1 MSIFDKW
8 NQVQPKEVSGPQKG
22 YMVLNKS
29 RTQIL
34 SSPKGRTYSRE
45 TPYCCGNPYGVI
57 RAGKS
62 NPLTGNPRIKI
73 EYSCGHGDRPFE
85 IFSSKESSSKE
96 G

>member
-34 SSPKGRTYSRE
+34 SSPNSRLNFITKGYINHD
-45 TPYCCGNPYGVI
+45 YL
-57 RAGKS
+57 A
-62 NPLTGNPRIKI
+62 
-73 EYSCGHGDRPFE
+73 
-85 IFSSKESSSKE
+85 
-96 G
+96 

>member
-34 SSPKGRTYSRE
+34 SSPNGRI
-45 TPYCCGNPYGVI
+45 NAIDV
-57 RAGKS
+57 
-62 NPLTGNPRIKI
+62 L
-73 EYSCGHGDRPFE
+73 
-85 IFSSKESSSKE
+85 FSARF
-96 G
+96 